1 MKNKNSGQKEATE
14 AENVVQREKVAIDWF
29 AAYLKNTER
38 DEQRAEAIR
47 EQLGHLKAIE
57 KKVDNFFSEQVNTL
71 SYCEYEGLLEEGDVR
86 DKIAMRL
93 IESQP
98 GLKNES
104 IKEVSSYIRKADK
117 DLFLKLKDGVYT
129 LDQLKARIAE
139 RKNGVKYVVLDDL
152 RGVLS
157 EKFF

>member
-1 MKNKNSGQKEATE
+1 
-14 AENVVQREKVAIDWF
+14 
-29 AAYLKNTER
+29 
-38 DEQRAEAIR
+38 
-47 EQLGHLKAIE
+47 
-57 KKVDNFFSEQVNTL
+57 VNTL

-93 IESQP
+93 IEGQT

-104 IKEVSSYIRKADK
+104 IKEVSNYIRKADK

-157 EKFF
+157 EKFFQDLRLKPEEKKRERGRSETAKENYIFKTVARKNT